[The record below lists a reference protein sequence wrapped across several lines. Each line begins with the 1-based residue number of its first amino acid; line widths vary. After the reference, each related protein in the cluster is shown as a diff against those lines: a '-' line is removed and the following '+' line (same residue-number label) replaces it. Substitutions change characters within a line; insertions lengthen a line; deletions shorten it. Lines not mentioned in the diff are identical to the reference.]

1 MRRKYLRVS
10 LPRRLRY
17 AIERW
22 TGSGRGDRDLSILCR
37 RFGVTDARQ
46 LFDTARFLNDGGFR
60 SDIPFHFA
68 NHHEA
73 HALAALF
80 YTDWNEAL
88 IYTSDGIGDNVSYS
102 MRTLKDGRLECY
114 YGDER
119 WFTQRL
125 NDTGLASAYGYATTA
140 CGFRMLRHEGKL
152 TGLAAYGT
160 PKLADEMAAQFRFND
175 RDGLIETDFRDWTAM
190 QEKILAICQGHDRE
204 TIAASIQKVAEDFS
218 VQSVRWWLKRTG
230 ARKLALAGGLFAN
243 VRLNRLLAETLPVD
257 EVFVFPAMGDD
268 GLPVGAA
275 LSLLHK
281 RDGTPAWLTHR
292 HRLDDVYLGQ
302 DFGDRIDDMLAE
314 AGMRRLPGAPVE
326 TAVELIRSGKAGAI
340 YTGRM
345 EFGPRALGA
354 RSIIASPHD
363 HAIND
368 DLNKRLARSEFMPFA
383 PYVLEEDAE
392 PRVRDHQRQ
401 PLRGALHDD
410 HLRGQ
415 AGMARRASRRWCM
428 STAPRGRRS
437 CATRPT
443 RCSPASCA
451 VPRHDRAAGA
461 DQHQLQRARG
471 ADRQPAG
478 RMPASAAG
486 QPRRFRRDAAG
497 GLCRCRH
504 RPRRM
509 KAIFPDHME
518 ERLKEE
524 FFRGARKG
532 FFVDVG
538 ANDRRTARRPGASSS
553 AAGTACWSSRS
564 TTSPSACGRAVAPRS
579 MRWPARRR
587 KIPASR

>member
-1 MRRKYLRVS
+1 MRILAFHSLAHDASAAAFDDYRLVAAVHAERLTREKGWGGEVPWPAIDEVLRIAGWTRGDVDAIASLHGFFATKYLRVS

-22 TGSGRGDRDLSILCR
+22 SGSGRGDRDLSILCR

-46 LFDTARFLNDGGFR
+46 LFDTARFLKDGGFR

-80 YTDWNEAL
+80 YTDWSEAL

-102 MRTLKDGRLECY
+102 MRSLKDGRLECY

-160 PKLADEMAAQFRFND
+160 PKLAGEMAAQFRFND
-175 RDGLIETDFRDWTAM
+175 REGLIETDFRNWAAM

-257 EVFVFPAMGDD
+257 EVFIFPAMGDD

-281 RDGTPAWLTHR
+281 RDGTPAWLTYR

-302 DFGDRIDDMLAE
+302 DFGDRIDEMLVE
-314 AGMRRLPGAPVE
+314 AGMYRLPGAPVE
-326 TAVELIRSGKAGAI
+326 TAVELIRIGKAGAI

-383 PYVLEEDAE
+383 PYVLEEDAGRVFE
-392 PRVRDHQRQ
+392 ITNVNRYAARFMTITCAVRPEWRGRIPAVVHVDGTARPQIVRDETN
-401 PLRGALHDD
+401 PLF
-410 HLRGQ
+410 
-415 AGMARRASRRWCM
+415 AGI
-428 STAPRGRRS
+428 
-437 CATRPT
+437 
-443 RCSPASCA
+443 
-451 VPRHDRAAGA
+451 
-461 DQHQLQRARG
+461 L
-471 ADRQPAG
+471 
-478 RMPASAAG
+478 
-486 QPRRFRRDAAG
+486 RRFRDAT
-497 GLCRCRH
+497 GLPVLINTSFNVH
-504 RPRRM
+504 EEPIVNRP
-509 KAIFPDHME
+509 E
-518 ERLKEE
+518 ECLQALQDNRVD
-524 FFRGARKG
+524 FVVTQQAVYVAADTGRGA
-532 FFVDVG
+532 
-538 ANDRRTARRPGASSS
+538 
-553 AAGTACWSSRS
+553 
-564 TTSPSACGRAVAPRS
+564 
-579 MRWPARRR
+579 
-587 KIPASR
+587 